1 MLSFWEKSELLHYD
15 LIVLGGGI
23 TGLFCALSYR
33 KKYPKARIAV
43 LERGPF
49 SSGASTKNAGFACF
63 GSLSELIEDNKKMD
77 EKTLCSIVEMRWKG
91 LALLRETLGD
101 ASIDL
106 QWKGGYELFFE
117 QNPQALS
124 QLDYY
129 NSLLKP
135 LFKKEVFYP
144 NNSKIKHF
152 GFDSKKV
159 THLVEN
165 PFEGQLNT
173 GKMMRALRSKINR
186 EDISF
191 FSNSSLS
198 HYETNRET
206 KKLWLHVENQSIK
219 MSCSK
224 LALCTN
230 AFTKQFLPDLNLT
243 PGRGLVII
251 TKPIK
256 KLQVEGAFH
265 YDQGYYYF
273 RNIENRILFGGGRNV
288 DFETENTTIF
298 GINKKIK
305 DKLQEDLSRF
315 ILPNQNPVIDMEWS
329 GIMAFGEDKNPII
342 KKKSDTIVVGAKL
355 GGMGVA
361 IGSQVGKQ
369 LAELLTE

>member
-43 LERGPF
+43 LERGLF

-135 LFKKEVFYP
+135 LFKKEVFYT

-305 DKLQEDLSRF
+305 EKLQEDLSRF

-342 KKKSDTIVVGAKL
+342 KKESDTIVVGAKL

-361 IGSQVGKQ
+361 IGSQVGMQ
-369 LAELLTE
+369 LAELLTD